1 MKLKFVLLF
10 MVAIFVLGGQACHK
24 EKPLTVI
31 NGKAIDK
38 FTGLPIEDVRV
49 EFVENVNYKDIIH
62 SYKYSD
68 SLGLFYFS
76 SNFDTEISSA
86 YKPGYVYKK
95 SYPGGIIPIT
105 EEEKTNKISL
115 SFIPEDAFLRL
126 RLENIPGL
134 PDSIYIVVHSPIRR
148 VESGSA
154 FANIL
159 EEKYSFPEPLKE
171 IIIPAASNQM
181 LGIYWGFTPL
191 PTQLSNSAFVDS
203 VFITKNDTVNYT
215 ISF

>member
-1 MKLKFVLLF
+1 ML
-10 MVAIFVLGGQACHK
+10 IN
-24 EKPLTVI
+24 LT
-31 NGKAIDK
+31 
-38 FTGLPIEDVRV
+38 
-49 EFVENVNYKDIIH
+49 
-62 SYKYSD
+62 
-68 SLGLFYFS
+68 
-76 SNFDTEISSA
+76 
-86 YKPGYVYKK
+86 YVYKK
-95 SYPGGIIPIT
+95 SYPGGLISIV
-105 EEEKTNKISL
+105 EEGKTNDASL

-126 RLENIPGL
+126 RLENNPGL
-134 PDSIYIVVHSPIRR
+134 PDSIYIIVHSPIRR

-191 PTQLSNSAFVDS
+191 PTQLSNSPFIDS
-203 VFITKNDTVNYT
+203 VLITQNDTVNYT